1 MKRTAT
7 LEDVARKAHV
17 SKMTVSRVINHPEL
31 VAPELQVVVEDAMH
45 KLNYHPNNAARALA
59 KNQTSVVKFVILED
73 VDDTD
78 PYFTNVLFGMATELK
93 KQNYSLQLLLK
104 GSQLDQG
111 AADGYVITGARTD
124 DYPQLN
130 ELKQP
135 FVLFGENRGGYDFV
149 DTNNLLGETMATK
162 YALKAGY
169 RSVVFIGI
177 DVREAFEFSR
187 EAGYVN
193 TMQQNK
199 KIPSVFRVENSLAAA
214 REFIQEHLGEF
225 PKNTCFVCGSDRIAM
240 GVIQALVEAEAKIPE
255 DFGVLLDRLSSPT
268 ITTVKQNLW
277 LIGEKLAELIL
288 RKIAQNGAP
297 QGEVF
302 IEPTLSEA
310 ESTK

>member
-31 VAPELQVVVEDAMH
+31 VASELQVVVEDAMH

-169 RSVVFIGI
+169 RNVVFIGI

-214 REFIQEHLGEF
+214 REFIQDHLGEF
-225 PKNTCFVCGSDRIAM
+225 PKNTCFACATRTGKRISSMNCSLFVSYQNMTELFLLIDGIVNFKYCTTWITKNVFNA
-240 GVIQALVEAEAKIPE
+240 
-255 DFGVLLDRLSSPT
+255 FGYERLHNDLCT
-268 ITTVKQNLW
+268 
-277 LIGEKLAELIL
+277 
-288 RKIAQNGAP
+288 
-297 QGEVF
+297 
-302 IEPTLSEA
+302 
-310 ESTK
+310 